1 MMARYVIGF
10 NDSTEIAVERSGNGE
25 LLVHAKLADR
35 NIDELGLRVFA
46 RPVVPGYI
54 EITLAGM
61 EVEMVRWLSRAHG
74 GIDQAWSEKQAFELL
89 KAFAAAE
96 APMPDTAPED
106 PPDIAEVLRRPRE
119 AASQAAPFR
128 GADAPVPDARPVH
141 DGPGLR
147 PLEADPVMAAFE
159 DARARFTE
167 ALVRPIE
174 PPSDPIYARHWNRA
188 RGWRSK
194 VSSLRVI
201 AEILHPAL
209 EPEHAGHS
217 LQARIA
223 ALRERIA
230 ETAAEWRREA
240 LLAENDRR
248 AA

>member
-1 MMARYVIGF
+1 
-10 NDSTEIAVERSGNGE
+10 
-25 LLVHAKLADR
+25 
-35 NIDELGLRVFA
+35 
-46 RPVVPGYI
+46 
-54 EITLAGM
+54 
-61 EVEMVRWLSRAHG
+61 
-74 GIDQAWSEKQAFELL
+74 
-89 KAFAAAE
+89 
-96 APMPDTAPED
+96 
-106 PPDIAEVLRRPRE
+106 
-119 AASQAAPFR
+119 
-128 GADAPVPDARPVH
+128 
-141 DGPGLR
+141 
-147 PLEADPVMAAFE
+147 MAAFE